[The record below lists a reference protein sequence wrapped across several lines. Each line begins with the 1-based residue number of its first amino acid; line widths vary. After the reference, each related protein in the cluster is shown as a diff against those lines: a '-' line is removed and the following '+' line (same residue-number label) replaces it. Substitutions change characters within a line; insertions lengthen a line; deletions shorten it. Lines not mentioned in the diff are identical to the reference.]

1 MPQLGQCS
9 NAVRN
14 QSLSSASATHRA
26 PVLVRAWNDQ
36 QSGIAPRPEDFPLG
50 SAESRAAARA
60 KLERIQVDRMKNVIR
75 VTVVHIG
82 SKEANRTFEVY
93 IPSKRENR

>member
-14 QSLSSASATHRA
+14 QNLSSASATHRD
-26 PVLVRAWNDQ
+26 PVLFRTSNDQ
-36 QSGIAPRPEDFPLG
+36 QSGIALRPEDFPLG
-50 SAESRAAARA
+50 SPESRAAARA

-75 VTVVHIG
+75 VTVVHIA
-82 SKEANRTFEVY
+82 SEEADRTFEVY
-93 IPSKRENR
+93 MPSKRENR

>member
-9 NAVRN
+9 NSARN
-14 QSLSSASATHRA
+14 QNLGSAWATHRA
-26 PVLVRAWNDQ
+26 PVLFRTPNDQ
-36 QSGIAPRPEDFPLG
+36 RSGIAPRPEDFPLG
-50 SAESRAAARA
+50 SPESRAAARV

-82 SKEANRTFEVY
+82 SKEADRTFEVY
-93 IPSKRENR
+93 MPSKRENR